1 MEKNIV
7 IKNEKIASESLRGN
21 ALEDPAEREVIFID
35 CNATD
40 SSPVLIGLAGFF
52 GSARNFLNRSYSN
65 QDFLSTLENILGR
78 NPDLSFSVVLPDTM
92 TLLGG
97 NQYLNSP
104 AVGNYEDSIAK
115 EIVDLIRSRYGK
127 RKIGLFGK
135 SSGGFGSYTLTARNP
150 SIFSGFIDVSGD
162 SAFEYC
168 YMRDF
173 PAAIEIVS
181 KSGIAA
187 FLKDFRS
194 RPTHSHKE
202 MDAINIIAMSAF
214 YSPGHGYE
222 MGIELPFET
231 ETGILRGDV
240 WKKWKK
246 MDPVENVTEFA
257 SGLTGKTILLQAG
270 LKDEFAINIGIRAL
284 SRRMDKLGIKNR
296 LMEYD
301 EGHFSIEYLYEDSIP
316 LLVRGLSEQ

>member
-1 MEKNIV
+1 MEKSIV

-21 ALEDPAEREVIFID
+21 ALEDPAERDVIFID
-35 CNATD
+35 CNATE

-52 GSARNFLNRSYSN
+52 GSARNFLNRSYTN
-65 QDFLSTLENILGR
+65 QDFISTLEKILRR
-78 NPDLSFSVVLPDTM
+78 NHDLSFSVVLPDTM
-92 TLLGG
+92 TMLGG
-97 NQYLNSP
+97 NQYLNST
-104 AVGNYEDSIAK
+104 AVGNYEDFIVK
-115 EIVDLIRSRYGK
+115 EIVEMIKSRYGK

-150 SIFSGFIDVSGD
+150 SVFGGFIDVSGD

-168 YMRDF
+168 YMKDF

-181 KSGIAA
+181 KSGVTS

-194 RPTHSHKE
+194 RPTHSNKE

-214 YSPGHGYE
+214 YSPCHEQE
-222 MGIELPFET
+222 MGIELPFEP
-231 ETGILRGDV
+231 ETGILREEV

-246 MDPVENVTEFA
+246 LDPVENVTEFA
-257 SGLTGKTILLQAG
+257 SGLSGKTILLQAG
-270 LKDEFAINIGIRAL
+270 LRDEFAINIGIRAL
-284 SRRMDKLGIKNR
+284 SRRMDKLGIENR

-301 EGHFSIEYLYEDSIP
+301 EGHFGIEYLYEDSIP
-316 LLVRGLSEQ
+316 LLVRGLSEK